1 MHDWTR
7 VFNVDRCRCART
19 QSACHSC
26 CFWGREEKRRLV
38 VFVTE
43 QAERTGEAQE

>member
-1 MHDWTR
+1 MTGR
-7 VFNVDRCRCART
+7 VFLMLTAVRRCART

-38 VFVTE
+38 VFVTD
-43 QAERTGEAQE
+43 QAEQTGEAQE